1 MVWRRNGSQR
11 EYDMKKLTVSLIIFI
26 LFEIWCSLYVISSS
40 LKDDNYL
47 FLIIGVIFLI
57 LSFMLFL
64 LKNLVRVVNII
75 FSILFLSIYFIL
87 YWDLLIRRGFIVD
100 ISDPFFL
107 MGFVIHLP
115 VILFNVVAIIFLSRK
130 ETKVLFY
137 TKR

>member
-1 MVWRRNGSQR
+1 
-11 EYDMKKLTVSLIIFI
+11 MKKLTVSLIIFI

-57 LSFMLFL
+57 LGFMLFL
-64 LKNLVRVVNII
+64 LKNWVRVINII

-130 ETKVLFY
+130 KTKVLF
-137 TKR
+137 